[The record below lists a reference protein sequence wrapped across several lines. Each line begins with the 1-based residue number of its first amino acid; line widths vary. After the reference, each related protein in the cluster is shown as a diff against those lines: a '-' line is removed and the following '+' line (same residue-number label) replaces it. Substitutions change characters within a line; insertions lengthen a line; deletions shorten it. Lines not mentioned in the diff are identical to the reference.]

1 MAKKEKEI
9 PQTEKEEMVSIYDPS
24 INAFR
29 EVPISVA
36 EKFIQSAKEL
46 EQKLK
51 EEK

>member
-1 MAKKEKEI
+1 MVKKKEKT
-9 PQTEKEEMVSIYDPS
+9 QKTEPEKKVSIYDPT

-29 EVPISVA
+29 EVPLSFA

-51 EEK
+51 EEQ